1 MKFPKDENGELLR
14 EMHEAGIDL
23 TEPRNIEFFAFFSTK
38 KDAEAMVAALASD
51 SDVVNTS
58 LEHNE
63 IQDDWD
69 LCCSIQMVPSHAAIT
84 LRELSFTKLAE
95 KHNGESDGWGVM
107 EE

>member
-1 MKFPKDENGELLR
+1 MKFPNDENGELLR
-14 EMHEAGIDL
+14 EMHEAGLDLSQPRDID
-23 TEPRNIEFFAFFSTK
+23 FFAFFKTK
-38 KDAEAMVAALASD
+38 KDAEAMVAALTAD

-69 LCCSIQMVPSHAAIT
+69 LSCTFKMVPTHAAIT

-95 KHNGESDGWGVM
+95 KHNGEGDGWGAM
-107 EE
+107 ED

>member
-1 MKFPKDENGELLR
+1 MKFPKDENGELLS

-23 TEPRNIEFFAFFSTK
+23 TQPRNVEFFAFFKTQQE
-38 KDAEAMVAALASD
+38 AEAMAAALASD
-51 SDVVNTS
+51 NDVVNTS

-63 IQDDWD
+63 IQGDWD
-69 LCCSIQMVPSHAAIT
+69 LCCSIRMVPSHAAVT
-84 LRELSFTKLAE
+84 LRELSFTHLAE

>member
-23 TEPRNIEFFAFFSTK
+23 TLPRNVEFFAFFKTK
-38 KDAEAMVAALASD
+38 KEAEAMAAALATD
-51 SDVVNTS
+51 SEVVSTS
-58 LEHNE
+58 VEQNE

-69 LCCSIQMVPSHAAIT
+69 LCCSIHMVPSHAAIT

-95 KHNGESDGWGVM
+95 KHNGEGDGWGVM